1 MMGERLEK
9 HKARLA
15 AARARLEAAL
25 DQAANLGEVQIYS
38 EGAQWTVRQLAIH
51 LAIADKGHNS
61 MVFHYAEGKE
71 FIPADYDIERFNK
84 RSVERQAEMT
94 LEQARESLRQSR
106 AEMLAWFET
115 VSDESVL
122 DKEGRHANLQIMPI
136 SRILDIMA
144 GHEDLHTA
152 DIEKLAQQSAK

>member
-1 MMGERLEK
+1 MGERLEK

-25 DQAANLGEVQIYS
+25 DQAEALGEQQIYS
-38 EGAQWTVRQLAIH
+38 DGAQWTLRQLAIH
-51 LAIADKGHNS
+51 LAIADKGHNG
-61 MVFHYAEGKE
+61 MVLNYAEGKE
-71 FIPADYDIERFNK
+71 FIPADYDLQRYNK

-106 AEMLAWFET
+106 AELLAWFDT
-115 VSDESVL
+115 ISDESVL

-144 GHEDLHTA
+144 GHEELHAA
-152 DIEKLAQQSAK
+152 DIEAMAQQN